1 MEQILLEIEKTIA
14 SYLDE
19 MNLELADLEYVS
31 EGGYNYLR
39 IYIER
44 VDGVTSIED
53 CVSFSE
59 KVDPLIEDFIKDK
72 FFLEVS
78 TPGIERRLR
87 KEKDFL
93 RFKGKEIRLALKS
106 KVNDKKVLTG
116 DLVDFISN
124 EVVVDVEGTLI
135 NIPLEKVKKANLI
148 YEMPDF
154 KEEV

>member
-19 MNLELADLEYVS
+19 MNLELADLEYVP

-59 KVDPLIEDFIKDK
+59 KIDPLIEDFIKDK

-93 RFKGKEIRLALKS
+93 RFKGKKIRLALKS

-116 DLVDFISN
+116 DLVDFINN
-124 EVVVDVEGTLI
+124 EVVVNVEGTLI

>member
-19 MNLELADLEYVS
+19 MNLELADLEYVP

-59 KVDPLIEDFIKDK
+59 KIDPLIEDFIKDK

-93 RFKGKEIRLALKS
+93 RFKGKKIRLALKS

-135 NIPLEKVKKANLI
+135 NNPLEKVKKANLI

>member
-19 MNLELADLEYVS
+19 MNLELADLEYVP

-59 KVDPLIEDFIKDK
+59 KIDPLIEDFIKDK

-78 TPGIERRLR
+78 TPWIERRLR

-93 RFKGKEIRLALKS
+93 RFKGKKIRLALKS

>member
-19 MNLELADLEYVS
+19 MNLELADLEYVP

-59 KVDPLIEDFIKDK
+59 KIDPLIEDFIKDK

-93 RFKGKEIRLALKS
+93 RFKGKKIRLALKS

-135 NIPLEKVKKANLI
+135 NIP
-148 YEMPDF
+148 
-154 KEEV
+154 

>member
-1 MEQILLEIEKTIA
+1 MEQILLEIEKTAA
-14 SYLDE
+14 SYLEE

-59 KVDPLIEDFIKDK
+59 KIDPLIEDFIKDK

-93 RFKGKEIRLALKS
+93 RFKGKKIRLALKS

-124 EVVVDVEGTLI
+124 EVVVNIEGTLI

>member
-19 MNLELADLEYVS
+19 MNLELADLEYVP

-59 KVDPLIEDFIKDK
+59 KIDPLIEDFIKDK

-93 RFKGKEIRLALKS
+93 RFKGKKIRLALKS

-135 NIPLEKVKKANLI
+135 NIPLEKVKKANLT

>member
-1 MEQILLEIEKTIA
+1 MEQILLEIEKTIT

-59 KVDPLIEDFIKDK
+59 KIDPLIEDFIKDK

-93 RFKGKEIRLALKS
+93 RFKGKKIRLALKS

-124 EVVVDVEGTLI
+124 EIVVDVDGTLI

>member
-19 MNLELADLEYVS
+19 MNLELADLEYVP

-59 KVDPLIEDFIKDK
+59 KIDPLIEDFIKDK

-93 RFKGKEIRLALKS
+93 RFKGKKIRLALKS

-116 DLVDFISN
+116 DLVDFINN

-148 YEMPDF
+148 FEMPDF

>member
-19 MNLELADLEYVS
+19 MNLELADLEYVP

-59 KVDPLIEDFIKDK
+59 KIDPLIEDFIKDK

>member
-19 MNLELADLEYVS
+19 MNLELADLEYVP

-59 KVDPLIEDFIKDK
+59 KIDPLIEDFIKDK

-93 RFKGKEIRLALKS
+93 RFKGKKIRLALKS

-135 NIPLEKVKKANLI
+135 NIPLEKVKEANLI

>member
-19 MNLELADLEYVS
+19 MNLELADLEYVP

-59 KVDPLIEDFIKDK
+59 KIDPLIEDFIKDK

-93 RFKGKEIRLALKS
+93 RFKGKKIRLALKS

-116 DLVDFISN
+116 DLVDFIN
-124 EVVVDVEGTLI
+124 GEITVNIEGTLI

-148 YEMPDF
+148 FEMPDF

>member
-19 MNLELADLEYVS
+19 MNLELADLEYMP

-59 KVDPLIEDFIKDK
+59 KIDPLIEDFIKDK

-93 RFKGKEIRLALKS
+93 RFKGKKIRLALKS
-106 KVNDKKVLTG
+106 KINDKKVLTG

-148 YEMPDF
+148 YELPDF

>member
-19 MNLELADLEYVS
+19 MNLELADLEYVP

-59 KVDPLIEDFIKDK
+59 KIDPLIEDFIKDK

-93 RFKGKEIRLALKS
+93 RFKGKKIRLALKS

-124 EVVVDVEGTLI
+124 EVVANIEGTLI

-148 YEMPDF
+148 FEMPDF

>member
-19 MNLELADLEYVS
+19 MNLELADLEYVP

-44 VDGVTSIED
+44 VYGVTSIED

-59 KVDPLIEDFIKDK
+59 KIDPLIEYFIKDK

-116 DLVDFISN
+116 DLVDFIN
-124 EVVVDVEGTLI
+124 GEITVNIEGTLI

-148 YEMPDF
+148 FEMPDF

>member
-1 MEQILLEIEKTIA
+1 MEQILLEIEKTIT

-19 MNLELADLEYVS
+19 MNLELADLEYVP

-59 KVDPLIEDFIKDK
+59 KIDPLIEDFIKDK

-93 RFKGKEIRLALKS
+93 RFKGKKIRLALKS

-116 DLVDFISN
+116 DLVDFIDN
-124 EVVVDVEGTLI
+124 EVVVNIEGTII

-148 YEMPDF
+148 FEMPNF

>member
-19 MNLELADLEYVS
+19 MNLELADLEYVP

-59 KVDPLIEDFIKDK
+59 KIDPLIEDFIKDK

-78 TPGIERRLR
+78 TPGIERKLR

-93 RFKGKEIRLALKS
+93 RFKGKKIRLALKS

>member
-19 MNLELADLEYVS
+19 MNLELADLEYVP

-59 KVDPLIEDFIKDK
+59 KIDPLIEDFIKDK

-93 RFKGKEIRLALKS
+93 RFKGKKIRLALKS

>member
-1 MEQILLEIEKTIA
+1 MEEILLEIEKTIT

-19 MNLELADLEYVS
+19 MELELADLEYVS

-39 IYIER
+39 IYIEK
-44 VDGVTSIED
+44 VDGITSIED
-53 CVSFSE
+53 CVNFSE

-93 RFKGKEIRLALKS
+93 RFKGKKVRLALKS
-106 KVNDKKVLTG
+106 KVNDKKVLMG
-116 DLVDFISN
+116 DLLDYIN
-124 EVVVDVEGTLI
+124 DEVIINIEGAKI
-135 NIPLEKVKKANLI
+135 NIPIEKVKKANLI
-148 YEMPDF
+148 FEMPDF

>member
-1 MEQILLEIEKTIA
+1 MEQILLEIEKTAA
-14 SYLDE
+14 SYLEE
-19 MNLELADLEYVS
+19 MNLELADLEYVP

-59 KVDPLIEDFIKDK
+59 KIDPLIEDFIKDK

-93 RFKGKEIRLALKS
+93 RFKGKKIRLALKR

-148 YEMPDF
+148 FEMPDF

>member
-19 MNLELADLEYVS
+19 MNLELADLEYVP

-59 KVDPLIEDFIKDK
+59 KIDPLIEDFIKDK

-93 RFKGKEIRLALKS
+93 RFKGKKIRLALKS

-116 DLVDFISN
+116 DLVDFINN
-124 EVVVDVEGTLI
+124 EVVVNIEGTLI
-135 NIPLEKVKKANLI
+135 NIPLEKVKQANLI
-148 YEMPDF
+148 FEMPDF

>member
-1 MEQILLEIEKTIA
+1 MEQILLEIEKNIA
-14 SYLDE
+14 LYLDE

-59 KVDPLIEDFIKDK
+59 KIDPLIEDFIKDK

-93 RFKGKEIRLALKS
+93 RFKGKKIRLALKS

>member
-1 MEQILLEIEKTIA
+1 MEEILLEIEKTIA

-19 MNLELADLEYVS
+19 MNLELADLEYVP

-59 KVDPLIEDFIKDK
+59 KIDPLIEDFIKDK

-87 KEKDFL
+87 KGKDFL
-93 RFKGKEIRLALKS
+93 RFKGKKIRLALKS
-106 KVNDKKVLTG
+106 KINDKKVLTG

>member
-1 MEQILLEIEKTIA
+1 MEQILLEIEKTAA
-14 SYLDE
+14 SYLEE

-59 KVDPLIEDFIKDK
+59 KIDPLIEDFIKDK

-93 RFKGKEIRLALKS
+93 RFKGKKIRLALKS

>member
-19 MNLELADLEYVS
+19 MNLELADLEYMP

-59 KVDPLIEDFIKDK
+59 KIDPLIEDFIKDK

-93 RFKGKEIRLALKS
+93 RFKGKKIRLALKS

>member
-19 MNLELADLEYVS
+19 MNLELADLEYVP

-59 KVDPLIEDFIKDK
+59 KIDPLIEDFIKDK

-93 RFKGKEIRLALKS
+93 RFKGKKIRLALKS

-116 DLVDFISN
+116 DLVDFINN
-124 EVVVDVEGTLI
+124 EVVVNVEGTLI

-148 YEMPDF
+148 FEMPDF

>member
-1 MEQILLEIEKTIA
+1 MEQILLEIEKTIT

-44 VDGVTSIED
+44 VDGVTNIED

-59 KVDPLIEDFIKDK
+59 KIDPLIEDFIKDK

-87 KEKDFL
+87 KERDFL
-93 RFKGKEIRLALKS
+93 RFKGKKIRLALKS

>member
-1 MEQILLEIEKTIA
+1 MEEILLEIEKTIA

-19 MNLELADLEYVS
+19 MNLELADLEYVP

-59 KVDPLIEDFIKDK
+59 KIDPLIEDFIKDK

-93 RFKGKEIRLALKS
+93 RFKGKKIRLALKS

-124 EVVVDVEGTLI
+124 EVVANIEGTLI

-148 YEMPDF
+148 FEMPDF

>member
-1 MEQILLEIEKTIA
+1 MEQILLEIEKTAA
-14 SYLDE
+14 SYLEE

-53 CVSFSE
+53 CVSLKE
-59 KVDPLIEDFIKDK
+59 KIDPLIEDFIKDK

-93 RFKGKEIRLALKS
+93 RFKGKKIRLALKS

>member
-1 MEQILLEIEKTIA
+1 M
-14 SYLDE
+14 
-19 MNLELADLEYVS
+19 
-31 EGGYNYLR
+31 
-39 IYIER
+39 
-44 VDGVTSIED
+44 
-53 CVSFSE
+53 
-59 KVDPLIEDFIKDK
+59 
-72 FFLEVS
+72 
-78 TPGIERRLR
+78 
-87 KEKDFL
+87 
-93 RFKGKEIRLALKS
+93 RFKGKKIRLALKS

>member
-1 MEQILLEIEKTIA
+1 MEEILLEIEKTMA
-14 SYLDE
+14 FYLDE
-19 MNLELADLEYVS
+19 MNLELADLEYVA

-59 KVDPLIEDFIKDK
+59 KIDPLIENHIKDK

-78 TPGIERRLR
+78 TPGLERRLR

-93 RFKGKEIRLALKS
+93 RFKGKKMKVALKS
-106 KVNDKKVLTG
+106 KINDKKTLEG
-116 DLVDFISN
+116 YIKDFVNN
-124 EVVVDVEGTLI
+124 EVIADVNGSEV
-135 NIPLEKVKKANLI
+135 NIPIEKVKKANLVF
-148 YEMPDF
+148 EMPDF

>member
-1 MEQILLEIEKTIA
+1 MEEILLEIEKTIT
-14 SYLDE
+14 SYMDE
-19 MNLELADLEYVS
+19 MNLELTDLEYVS

-39 IYIER
+39 VYIEK
-44 VDGVTSIED
+44 VDGVTNIED

-59 KVDPLIEDFIKDK
+59 KIDPLIENFIKDK

-93 RFKGKEIRLALKS
+93 RFKGKKVRLALKS
-106 KVNDKKVLTG
+106 KVNDKKVLKG
-116 DLVDFISN
+116 DLLDYINN
-124 EVVVDVEGTLI
+124 EVIINLDGTKI
-135 NIPLEKVKKANLI
+135 NIPIEKVKKANLVF
-148 YEMPDF
+148 EMPDF

>member
-19 MNLELADLEYVS
+19 MNLELADLEYVP

-53 CVSFSE
+53 CVGFSE

-87 KEKDFL
+87 KERDFL
-93 RFKGKEIRLALKS
+93 RFKGKKIRLALKS

>member
-19 MNLELADLEYVS
+19 MNLELADLEYVP

-59 KVDPLIEDFIKDK
+59 KIDPLIEDFIKDK

-93 RFKGKEIRLALKS
+93 RFKGKKIRLALKS

-124 EVVVDVEGTLI
+124 EIVVDVDGTLI

>member
-19 MNLELADLEYVS
+19 MNLELADLEYVP

-59 KVDPLIEDFIKDK
+59 KIDPLIEDFIKEK

-93 RFKGKEIRLALKS
+93 RFKGKKIRLALKS

>member
-19 MNLELADLEYVS
+19 MNLELADLEYVP

-59 KVDPLIEDFIKDK
+59 KIDPLIEDFIKEK

-93 RFKGKEIRLALKS
+93 RFKGKKIRLALKS

-148 YEMPDF
+148 FEMPDF

>member
-19 MNLELADLEYVS
+19 MNLELADLEYVP

-59 KVDPLIEDFIKDK
+59 KIDPLIEDFIKDK

-87 KEKDFL
+87 KERDFL
-93 RFKGKEIRLALKS
+93 RFKGKKIRLALKS

-124 EVVVDVEGTLI
+124 EVVVNIEGTLI

>member
-1 MEQILLEIEKTIA
+1 MEQILLEIEKTAA
-14 SYLDE
+14 SYLEE

-53 CVSFSE
+53 YVSFSE
-59 KVDPLIEDFIKDK
+59 IIDPLIEDFIKEK

-93 RFKGKEIRLALKS
+93 RFKGKKIRLALKS

>member
-1 MEQILLEIEKTIA
+1 MEEILLEIEKTIA

-19 MNLELADLEYVS
+19 MNLELADLEYVP

-59 KVDPLIEDFIKDK
+59 KIDPLIEDFIKDK

-93 RFKGKEIRLALKS
+93 RFKGKKIRLALKS